1 MLRYIIHQ
9 LKSRDSQDTI
19 ILQDWIAQLC
29 GIHPLFDLSES
40 QIIALRGGPI
50 LRTEA
55 VASNHRG
62 VMSTFSTRT
71 ADRFNSTLKST
82 NLLLPLLVLLAQRRQ
97 SCIYVSR
104 NDHLKTL
111 GHLYDTVR

>member
-19 ILQDWIAQLC
+19 ILQDLIAQLC